1 MRKALLILPLVLVA
15 CSASNS
21 TSPVKV
27 ASEDVTVTV
36 NQTTLAVNVAITA
49 QYENTDTV
57 ASQVNPP
64 TATLVWQDPHG
75 YGTQIQLVSPSGS
88 AANVDLAAGAKI
100 TLAWKGSSALSAH
113 KDTLCGT
120 SVQVNLSGDATQRTH
135 DVSVACQ

>member
-1 MRKALLILPLVLVA
+1 MRTALLLASLSLVA

-21 TSPVKV
+21 TSSVKV
-27 ASEDVTVTV
+27 NSEDVSVSV
-36 NQTTLAVNVAITA
+36 NESTLAVNVTITA

-57 ASQVNPP
+57 DSLVNPP

-88 AANVDLAAGAKI
+88 AANVDIAAGQKV
-100 TLAWKGSSALSAH
+100 TLSWKGSATLSAH

-120 SVQVNLSGDATQRTH
+120 GVQVNLSGDAAQRTH
-135 DVSVACQ
+135 DVSVDCP